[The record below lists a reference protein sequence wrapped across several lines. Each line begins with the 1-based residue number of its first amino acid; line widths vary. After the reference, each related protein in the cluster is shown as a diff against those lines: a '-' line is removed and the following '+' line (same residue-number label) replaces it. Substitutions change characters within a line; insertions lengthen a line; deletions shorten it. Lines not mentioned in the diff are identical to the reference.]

1 MISFYLDR
9 YKVQKVDEAAYK
21 DNLTFREVRGRGAD
35 GKRMYAFFEML
46 SPLSHSLSPV
56 SRYWSP
62 AEAYAVLKRCGD
74 FSHIKQEGT
83 HRENNSPFK

>member
-35 GKRMYAFFEML
+35 GKYMYAFFEML

-74 FSHIKQEGT
+74 FSHIKQEGI